1 MAYLL
6 AWNPDVDVQDK
17 EGSTALHLAV
27 RSVEELESTR
37 PIRALLMKGAN
48 PDIKDKEG
56 LLAIDHVDAF
66 SNDAI
71 KPDIRKLLRA
81 KYKYKEKTKNGKVV
95 PGQKVSTQLRLFL
108 FLQALS
114 FFFSFTEIYP
124 YQSLVLTY
132 VALSA

>member
-17 EGSTALHLAV
+17 EGFTALHLAV

-37 PIRALLMKGAN
+37 SIRALLMKGAN
-48 PDIKDKEG
+48 PDIKDCEG
-56 LLAIDHVDAF
+56 LLPIDHVDAF

-81 KYKYKEKTKNGKVV
+81 KYKYKETKKNGKVV
-95 PGQKVSTQLRLFL
+95 PAQKVST
-108 FLQALS
+108 
-114 FFFSFTEIYP
+114 
-124 YQSLVLTY
+124 
-132 VALSA
+132 